1 MFGGGH
7 TCPRQIAWETGGQ
20 DWVDELKDDEYKMA
34 KAKEAKPPPPPPAPV
49 LPPKRKR
56 SVKEAKIL
64 VYGLDGAGKSS
75 IITKLASIADPPAPT
90 HMFEV
95 RRFNWQ
101 DVRLTVF
108 DFGGAPPLP
117 HSPFL
122 FAPCHK
128 TASF

>member
-1 MFGGGH
+1 
-7 TCPRQIAWETGGQ
+7 
-20 DWVDELKDDEYKMA
+20 MA

-108 DFGGAPPLP
+108 DFGGAPPLT